1 MEEQGRARVTFDV
14 AFCRVLTRS
23 PWFIVDFKVSWLNWN
38 PLEVMGNAEKLGK
51 TWALNE
57 RLVEKRRKNSSTL
70 DKTWKKNPVTGYN

>member
-1 MEEQGRARVTFDV
+1 
-14 AFCRVLTRS
+14 
-23 PWFIVDFKVSWLNWN
+23 
-38 PLEVMGNAEKLGK
+38 MGNAEKLGK